1 MRKRKLLFTM
11 LALALGAFT
20 GGSGAMA
27 QVSSWES
34 VYEQTQTTSDSWT
47 ALTSSTASA
56 GMTLGGSGT
65 TSYYYAKETL
75 NLSNSTAG
83 GSGLVIK
90 GTVYLYIPYGVKLTC
105 VGGNASGATGAGA
118 GIELAEGNTLY
129 IIGSGDGENTTV
141 TATGGN
147 AANGG
152 NGDNGTDATGS
163 SGSWTRT
170 GAGGTGGNGGGGA
183 GAGIG
188 TRGGTGGTG
197 GAGGSSKDDNCSNA
211 ISGTDGS
218 SGNAGA
224 TAGDMGTLYV
234 DNTYSITV
242 VATGG
247 IAGTSGGAGGA
258 RGKGYIWDGG
268 NNYTVAGGGG
278 GAGGFGGAASNIGTG
293 GPGGGGGGGGAGG
306 AQDWKGSQLYDVT
319 AYGGN
324 GGTNADGSSAANGA
338 EANTTRTAYE
348 SGLVVSEGG
357 SGWDWDDWNEPSGSV
372 TFGSGG
378 SGGAKGNNASN
389 GTQNAGTKTYNITF
403 TPVKTNINGKE
414 GNTLKPLTKTYSPS
428 TSANLVFPK
437 NKDGYMWA
445 LLVYGK
451 DCRATGSASIF
462 TTATKTFFGGNYDDE
477 AYRTEVLKDVY
488 GDMEFIEVATTCKL
502 ENSGNNTEVL
512 TDFYYN
518 EAIASQKY
526 PITVRLKNR
535 TLYRDNHWNTLCLP
549 FAMTPSQID
558 LSILQGATIYEMN
571 TTNTGYYPDG
581 QNIPVAMYKKDGPV
595 LFFQF
600 DQVNYTSTGLEAGKP
615 YLVKWA
621 TKESTTTDGN
631 YVDNTSN
638 GNSRHEMDFYNV
650 TVTKLAP
657 SAPYGNGV
665 TFQGT
670 FSSSETLTAGDK
682 SKLVFGADDKL
693 YYPSKNMAVGSC
705 RAYFIIPSL
714 ASASASEIIL
724 NFGDEETTSIQTI
737 NFNGKNQDD
746 APVYNLNGQ
755 RVAQPT
761 KGLYI
766 VNGKKVIVK

>member
-1 MRKRKLLFTM
+1 MRKRKLLFTL
-11 LALALGAFT
+11 LALASGAFL

-56 GMTLGGSGT
+56 GMTLGATGT

-90 GTVYLYIPYGVKLTC
+90 GTVYLYIPYGVHLTC
-105 VGGNASGATGAGA
+105 VGGNASGTTGAGA
-118 GIELAEGNTLY
+118 GIELATGNTLY
-129 IIGSGDGENTTV
+129 IIGSGDGSTTV

-147 AANGG
+147 AANGSKG
-152 NGDNGTDATGS
+152 GDGTDATGNS
-163 SGSWTRT
+163 SWLKT
-170 GAGGTGGNGGGGA
+170 GTGGDGGVGGGGA

-188 TRGGTGGTG
+188 TRGGAGGSGGSGGSGYQHDWNAYNGTAGSAG
-197 GAGGSSKDDNCSNA
+197 GAGS
-211 ISGTDGS
+211 T
-218 SGNAGA
+218 AGA
-224 TAGDMGTLYV
+224 MGNLYV
-234 DNTYSITV
+234 DNTYGIKV

-247 IAGTSGGAGGA
+247 NAGSSGGAGGG

-278 GAGGFGGAASNIGTG
+278 GGAGGFGGAAANIGTG

-306 AQDWKGSQLYDVT
+306 AQDWAGSQLYDVT

-324 GGTNADGSSAANGA
+324 GGTNADGTSAANGA

-348 SGLVVSEGG
+348 NNLVVSEN
-357 SGWDWDDWNEPSGSV
+357 SDYTWQWDDWNPASGSC
-372 TFGSGG
+372 TMGN
-378 SGGAKGNNASN
+378 GGAGGGKGNNASN
-389 GTQNAGTKTYNITF
+389 GTQNFGTKTYNITF
-403 TPVKTNINGKE
+403 TPVKTNINGKT
-414 GNTLKPLTKTYSPS
+414 GSTLNSKTVTYSPS
-428 TSANLVFPK
+428 TSTNLVFPK
-437 NKDGYMWA
+437 NKDGYNWA

-462 TTATKTFFGGNYDDE
+462 TTATTTFFGGNYDDE
-477 AYRTEVLKDVY
+477 SLRTEVLKDVY
-488 GDMEFIEVATTCKL
+488 GDMEFIEVAATCKL
-502 ENSGNNTEVL
+502 ENTGNNLETL

-535 TLYRDNHWNTLCLP
+535 TLYRDNHWNTICLP

-581 QNIPVAMYKKDGPV
+581 QNIPLPMYRKDGPV

-600 DQVNYTSTGLEAGKP
+600 DIVNYTSTGLEAGKP
-615 YLVKWA
+615 YLVKWGTTA
-621 TKESTTTDGN
+621 PTTDGN

-670 FSSSETLTAGDK
+670 FSSSETLQAGDK
-682 SKLVFGADDKL
+682 SKLVFGPDDKL
-693 YYPSKNMAVGSC
+693 YYPSKNMSVGSC

-714 ASASASEIIL
+714 ASANASEIIL

-737 NFNGKNQDD
+737 NFSGKNQDD

-755 RVAQPT
+755 RLSAPQ
-761 KGLYI
+761 KG
-766 VNGKKVIVK
+766 VNIINGRKVMIK